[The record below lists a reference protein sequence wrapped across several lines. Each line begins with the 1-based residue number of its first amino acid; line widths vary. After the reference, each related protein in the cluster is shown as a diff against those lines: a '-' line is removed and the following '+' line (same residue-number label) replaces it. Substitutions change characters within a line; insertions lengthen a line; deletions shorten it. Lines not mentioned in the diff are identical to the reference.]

1 MPILISGA
9 SVAGLTAAQRFSAQG
24 VEVTVVERA
33 PGLRRQG
40 APLDVRG
47 DALAVATDMGIG
59 EMLAA
64 HETGAARRSAFAHF
78 VDAHGR
84 RVGALPNA
92 LPQESADDLELFR
105 SDLIDILRGS
115 LGPEVTIM
123 FGDSIAD
130 VADTG
135 DGVEVG
141 FASGRAG
148 RYDFLIGADGIH
160 SNTRRLVFGPEER
173 YRRHLDVYYC
183 ILTLPKD
190 LGGDGEVCIYSEP
203 GRSVLIAG
211 YADQAAGGLLF
222 LSSEIDYDYHDAE
235 QQRQLVIETCGT
247 MRGWKSSAVIEALK
261 QTDQFYVDS
270 ASQVHMDHWWRG
282 RVVLLGD
289 SAFAPSF
296 FSGRGTPLAM
306 VGADVL
312 ATEWSASKEDL
323 AQAFGRYEDIMRPRV
338 QVAQQGVPQARDRII
353 PATWEAI
360 ENRKSAVATG
370 ELRPR
375 LD

>member
-1 MPILISGA
+1 MSILISGA

-47 DALAVATDMGIG
+47 DALAVAADMGIR

-64 HETGAARRSAFAHF
+64 RETGAARRSAFAHF
-78 VDAHGR
+78 VDADGR

-92 LPQESADDLELFR
+92 LPQESVDDLELFR
-105 SDLIDILRGS
+105 SDLIDILHGS
-115 LGPEVTIM
+115 LGPEVTIK
-123 FGDSIAD
+123 FGDSVAE

-141 FASGRAG
+141 FASGRAD

-160 SNTRRLVFGPEER
+160 SNTRRLIFGPEDV
-173 YRRHLDVYYC
+173 YRRHLGVYYC
-183 ILTLPKD
+183 ILTLPKE
-190 LGGDGEVCIYSEP
+190 LGEDGEVCIYSEP
-203 GRSVLIAG
+203 GRSVLVAS
-211 YADQAAGGLLF
+211 YPEQAAGGLLF
-222 LSSEIDYDYHDAE
+222 LSSEIEYDYHDAE
-235 QQRQLVIETCGT
+235 QQRQLVIEACGT
-247 MRGWKSSAVIEALK
+247 MRGWKSSAVIDAL
-261 QTDQFYVDS
+261 QRTDQFYVDS
-270 ASQVHMDHWWRG
+270 ASQVHMDRWWQG

-289 SAFAPSF
+289 AAFAPSF

-312 ATEWSASKEDL
+312 VTEWSASKEDL
-323 AQAFGRYEDIMRPRV
+323 ARAFGRYEETMRPRV
-338 QVAQQGVPQARDRII
+338 QIAQQGVPQARERVI

-360 ENRKSAVATG
+360 ESRSLQWLPV
-370 ELRPR
+370 
-375 LD
+375 D